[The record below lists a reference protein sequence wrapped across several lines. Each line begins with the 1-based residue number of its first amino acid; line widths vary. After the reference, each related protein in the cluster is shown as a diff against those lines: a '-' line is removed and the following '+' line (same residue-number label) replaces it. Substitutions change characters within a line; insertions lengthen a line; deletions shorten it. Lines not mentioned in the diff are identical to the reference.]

1 MLLAN
6 NANVNAQ
13 SGLCG
18 TALQAASSKRHDK
31 IMEMLL
37 TYGATVKAPSKCYK
51 PDSDALQ
58 ASSSGVHDKI
68 VEMLLTKDANANAR
82 SRRYGTALQAAPS
95 GGHDKIVEMF
105 LKGQYTHG
113 RRLGD
118 YSNLFTVRT
127 SA

>member
-6 NANVNAQ
+6 GANVNAQ

-18 TALQAASSKRHDK
+18 TALQAASSK
-31 IMEMLL
+31 
-37 TYGATVKAPSKCYK
+37 
-51 PDSDALQ
+51 
-58 ASSSGVHDKI
+58 
-68 VEMLLTKDANANAR
+68 
-82 SRRYGTALQAAPS
+82 
-95 GGHDKIVEMF
+95 GHDKIVEMF
-105 LKGQYTHG
+105 LEDQYTHG